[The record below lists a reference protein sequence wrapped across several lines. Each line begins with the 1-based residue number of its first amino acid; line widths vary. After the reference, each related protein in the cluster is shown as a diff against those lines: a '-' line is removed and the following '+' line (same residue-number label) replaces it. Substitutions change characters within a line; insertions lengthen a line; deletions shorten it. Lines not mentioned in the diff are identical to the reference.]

1 MPKLCELCEPCQA
14 GKKLVL
20 ASSSPRRK
28 MLLEQVRAEFI
39 VRIPRVDETFDEEL
53 IKNHGLD
60 AALRD
65 VAKRKAQDVFC
76 SLSEGEKRDFDI
88 IVSADTIVC
97 MGDVVYGKPNGEEEA
112 FLMLKSIAGRRHSV
126 KTGVGVIN
134 CGTGAHAEKV
144 ETTIVHI
151 APLSDSAIWEYIQ
164 TGEPMD
170 KAGAYAAQGIGA
182 RFVRRIE
189 GCYYNVVGLPLGL
202 MFDLFDDI
210 C

>member
-1 MPKLCELCEPCQA
+1 MTAPFKPQKA
-14 GKKLVL
+14 SKRLVL

-28 MLLEQVRAEFI
+28 MLLEQVKADFI
-39 VRIPRVDETFDEEL
+39 IRIPDVDEAFNEEL
-53 IKNHGLD
+53 LNAHGLD
-60 AALRD
+60 AALCD
-65 VAKRKAQDVFC
+65 VAKRKAQAVFY
-76 SLSEGEKRDFDI
+76 SMAEHEKEGYDF

-97 MGDVVYGKPNGEEEA
+97 MDDVVYGKPHSEEEA
-112 FLMLKSIAGRRHSV
+112 FLMLKSIAGRSHSV

-134 CGTGAHAEKV
+134 CRTGAHDEKV
-144 ETTIVHI
+144 ETTFVHI
-151 APLSDSAIWEYIQ
+151 APLSDGEIYDYIL

-202 MFDLFDDI
+202 MFDIFDDI

>member
-1 MPKLCELCEPCQA
+1 MQKPCKQGKPA
-14 GKKLVL
+14 KKLVL

-28 MLLEQVRAEFI
+28 MLLEQVRADFI
-39 VRIPRVDETFDEEL
+39 IRIPQVDESFNQEL
-53 IKNHGLD
+53 LKAQGLD

-65 VAKRKAQDVFC
+65 VAKRKAQAVFY
-76 SLSEGEKRDFDI
+76 SLSEREKGDYDI

-97 MGDVVYGKPNGEEEA
+97 MGDTVYGKPHSEEEA
-112 FLMLKSIAGRRHSV
+112 FLMLKSIAGRSHSV

-134 CGTGAHAEKV
+134 CKTGAHAEKV
-144 ETTIVHI
+144 ETTFVHI
-151 APLSDSAIWEYIQ
+151 APLSDAEIREYIQ

-202 MFDLFDDI
+202 MFDIFNDI
-210 C
+210 F